1 MMAVHKCQK
10 EVELALLK
18 QNSET
23 MTKQV
28 NEIHEKIMGNGKPGI
43 VDDINSF
50 KGALRATQIIFGVL
64 IALAGIVI
72 AVMK

>member
-43 VDDINSF
+43 VDDINKRGF
-50 KGALRATQIIFGVL
+50 K
-64 IALAGIVI
+64 
-72 AVMK
+72 